1 MDEDIKDLSTWEEAE
16 TLLKVKGAS
25 LRRIENQK
33 ILWER
38 MDSEREAEKFA
49 DEVVTS
55 ISSTRT
61 SFRPLWLLVV
71 IAALAGSY
79 FYGQSEIQNLIPWEI
94 LNGNEN
100 S

>member
-1 MDEDIKDLSTWEEAE
+1 MDEDIKELSTWEEAE

-25 LRRIENQK
+25 LRRIQNQK
-33 ILWER
+33 MLWER
-38 MDSEREAEKFA
+38 MNAEQSEE
-49 DEVVTS
+49 EVIESTS
-55 ISSTRT
+55 PQT
-61 SFRPLWLLVV
+61 SKKPLWVLL
-71 IAALAGSY
+71 ILAALIGSY

>member
-1 MDEDIKDLSTWEEAE
+1 MDEDIKELSTWEEAE

-25 LRRIENQK
+25 LRRIQNQK
-33 ILWER
+33 MLWER
-38 MDSEREAEKFA
+38 MNAEQSA
-49 DEVVTS
+49 EEVVVSTS
-55 ISSTRT
+55 SQT
-61 SFRPLWLLVV
+61 SKKPLWVLL
-71 IAALAGSY
+71 ILAALIGSY

>member
-1 MDEDIKDLSTWEEAE
+1 MDEDIKELSTWEEAE

-25 LRRIENQK
+25 LRRIQNQK
-33 ILWER
+33 TLWER
-38 MDSEREAEKFA
+38 MNAEQSA
-49 DEVVTS
+49 EEVVASTS
-55 ISSTRT
+55 SQT
-61 SFRPLWLLVV
+61 SKRPLWVLL
-71 IAALAGSY
+71 ILAALIGSY

>member
-1 MDEDIKDLSTWEEAE
+1 MDEDIKELSTWEEAE

-25 LRRIENQK
+25 LRRIQNQK
-33 ILWER
+33 MLWER
-38 MDSEREAEKFA
+38 MNAEQSA
-49 DEVVTS
+49 EEVVVPTS
-55 ISSTRT
+55 SQT
-61 SFRPLWLLVV
+61 SKKPIWVLL
-71 IAALAGSY
+71 ILAALIGSY

>member
-1 MDEDIKDLSTWEEAE
+1 MDEDIKELSTWEEAE

-25 LRRIENQK
+25 LRRIQNQK
-33 ILWER
+33 TLWER
-38 MDSEREAEKFA
+38 MNAEQLA
-49 DEVVTS
+49 EEVVASTS
-55 ISSTRT
+55 SQT
-61 SFRPLWLLVV
+61 SKRPLWVLL
-71 IAALAGSY
+71 ILAALIGSY

>member
-1 MDEDIKDLSTWEEAE
+1 MDDDIKTLLTWEEAE

-25 LRRIENQK
+25 LRRIQNQK
-33 ILWER
+33 MLWER
-38 MDSEREAEKFA
+38 MNAEQSA
-49 DEVVTS
+49 EEVVVSTS
-55 ISSTRT
+55 AQT
-61 SFRPLWLLVV
+61 SKKPIWVLL
-71 IAALAGSY
+71 ILAALIGSY

>member
-1 MDEDIKDLSTWEEAE
+1 MDEDIKELSTWEEAE

-25 LRRIENQK
+25 LRRIQNQK
-33 ILWER
+33 TLWER
-38 MDSEREAEKFA
+38 MNAEQSE
-49 DEVVTS
+49 EVIASTS
-55 ISSTRT
+55 SQT
-61 SFRPLWLLVV
+61 SKKPLWVLL
-71 IAALAGSY
+71 ILAALIGSY